1 MRRARSLR
9 RRSEPELREIEALFR
24 SAFEDAPIGMAITA
38 IDGTFLEVNRA
49 LCDLLGR
56 SAEDLRTLR
65 WPDVTHP
72 EDRAVQEAYEDSA
85 LAGNARFFR
94 TEKRYLR
101 PDGGIVWALLSRSLI
116 ESDQGEPGVF
126 ISQVV
131 DITDRRRVEQ
141 RIREQEEETRRIIDT
156 AQEAFV
162 GMDADGRIIEWNR
175 QAELAFGWR
184 RDEAIGRRL
193 ADTIIPERYREAHW
207 RGLDRFLRTGEAEV
221 LGRRL
226 ELSALRRDGNEFPVE
241 LVIWAVP
248 SGGGV
253 LFHALLH
260 DIADRKR
267 AEHVLRRQ
275 KEELAALHETTL
287 GLLNRLDADDLL
299 ETILTRAAAL
309 LGTPHAYLYVVDE
322 DLGELV
328 IRAGTGVFT
337 DYVGYRLR
345 RGEGLAGRVW
355 ETGEPLV
362 VDDYSTWAGRRAG
375 FEFLRAA
382 AAIPLGTASKIEGVL
397 GLVLLDDT
405 RRFEGDDIDL
415 LSRFGRMASLAL
427 ENARLYSTIRGE
439 LVERTRAEKELERT
453 AAELQAANR
462 ELRVADAMK
471 SDFVAIASHELR
483 TPLTAVLGFASTLL
497 NHWDR
502 LPEEERRSQV
512 GMIDRQARVLGRLVD
527 DLLTMSRI
535 EGGALDTHPRAV
547 DVRASVEDLLD
558 SLGSGDGDVA
568 IEVDEKLEVLA
579 DPNHFRQIVT
589 NFLTN
594 ALKYGRTPIQVEAA
608 VSDGT
613 VEVRVRDQGEG
624 VPEDFVPRLFEKFAQ
639 APGVAQAHR
648 GTGLGLS
655 IVRGLARAQGGDA
668 WYEPNE
674 PRGSCFGVRLPR
686 AG

>member
-56 SAEDLRTLR
+56 SAEDLRTFS
-65 WPDVTHP
+65 WADVTHP

-101 PDGGIVWALLSRSLI
+101 PDGRTVWALLSRSLI
-116 ESDQGEPGVF
+116 ESARGEPGVF

-141 RIREQEEETRRIIDT
+141 RIREQEEETRRIIES

-175 QAELAFGWR
+175 QAELTFGWR
-184 RDEAIGRRL
+184 RDEALGRRL
-193 ADTIIPERYREAHW
+193 ADTIVPERYRDAHW
-207 RGLDRFLRTGEAEV
+207 RGLERFLRTGEAEV
-221 LGRRL
+221 LGKRL
-226 ELSALRRDGNEFPVE
+226 EYSALRRDGTEFPVE
-241 LVIWAVP
+241 LAIWTVP

-253 LFHALLH
+253 LFHALVH

-287 GLLNRLDADDLL
+287 GLLNRLDAADLL
-299 ETILTRAAAL
+299 ETILSRAAAL
-309 LGTPHAYLYVVDE
+309 LGTPHACLYVVDE
-322 DLGELV
+322 DRGELV

-337 DYVGYRLR
+337 DYVGYRLG

-355 ETGEPLV
+355 ETGQPLM
-362 VDDYSTWAGRRAG
+362 VDDYSTWSGRRAG

-382 AAIPLGTASKIEGVL
+382 AAIPLATAAKIEGVL

-405 RRFEGDDIDL
+405 RRFEEDDIGL

-427 ENARLYSTIRGE
+427 ENARLYSTIRAE
-439 LVERTRAEKELERT
+439 LAERTRAEKELERT
-453 AAELQAANR
+453 AAELQSANR

-497 NHWDR
+497 THWDR

-535 EGGALDTHPRAV
+535 EGGALETQPRAV
-547 DVRASVEDLLD
+547 DVRASVEDLLV
-558 SLGSGDGDVA
+558 SVGCGDDEVA
-568 IEVDEKLEVLA
+568 IDVDDELEVLA
-579 DPNHFRQIVT
+579 DPSHLRQIVT
-589 NFLTN
+589 NYLTN
-594 ALKYGRTPIQVEAA
+594 ALKYGRTPIRVEAA
-608 VSDGT
+608 ASDGS
-613 VEVRVRDQGEG
+613 VEIRVRDQGDG

-639 APGVAQAHR
+639 APGIAQAHR

-655 IVRGLARAQGGDA
+655 IVLGLARAQGGDA
-668 WYEPNE
+668 WYEPNQ
-674 PRGSCFGVRLPR
+674 PRGACFGVRLPR